1 MTLESVQAMIYQA
14 LLRNS
19 TNGDG
24 SHSSH
29 GDNRRNVQ
37 TAHPCFYADFMKCQT
52 LNFKGNKGVIGLTW
66 WIVKM
71 ESVFN
76 ISGCAIENQ
85 VKFST
90 CTLLGAALT
99 W

>member
-1 MTLESVQAMIYQA
+1 MTPESVQAMIDQA

-29 GDNRRNVQ
+29 GDNQRNVQ
-37 TAHPCFYADFMKCQT
+37 TARPCFYADCQP
-52 LNFKGNKGVIGLTW
+52 LNFKGNEGVVGLTW
-66 WIVKM
+66 WIEKM

-85 VKFST
+85 VKFAT